1 MYDFYLNANVL
12 YFETI
17 FYSLRQDKDFKCLC
31 YKIELSKCLET
42 PPDEVIFIEDDD

>member
-17 FYSLRQDKDFKCLC
+17 FCLLRQDKDFKCLC
-31 YKIELSKCLET
+31 YKTELSKYLQT
-42 PPDEVIFIEDDD
+42 LPDEVIFIVDDD